1 MYLLVFGSTQLIC
14 FETQFKL
21 LIAFLLALNDASLLA
36 KRLASDSLASAS
48 GVFLILVSSL
58 SEVHLP
64 FSLLISF
71 NLSAKALARVSF
83 SASSPSVAR
92 RELVSARLALS
103 YAFLILLMFDVISFM
118 CSTASSKDLSCF
130 GQVPCFFEWVAD
142 WTTSCRPCSSL

>member
-1 MYLLVFGSTQLIC
+1 MYLLVFGSMQLIY
-14 FETQFKL
+14 FDTQFKL
-21 LIAFLLALNDASLLA
+21 LIAFLFALNDASLLA

-48 GVFLILVSSL
+48 GVFLILASSL

-83 SASSPSVAR
+83 SVSSPSVAR

-103 YAFLILLMFDVISFM
+103 YAFVILLMFYVISLM
-118 CSTASSKDLSCF
+118 CSTASSKDPSCC
-130 GQVPCFFEWVAD
+130 GQVPCFFEWIAD
-142 WTTSCRPCSSL
+142 